1 MDSMSYRELEC
12 EAIRAQANREELIER
27 IVRAIPED
35 GNSDPLK
42 GLRLY
47 RASAPTELVH
57 GVFDLAFCLIRP
69 GKQGGPCW
77 RPPLPLRPL
86 SLPSRRGR
94 AARREP
100 GPRSVEGTAVPEPA
114 PYARF
119 RSY

>member
-1 MDSMSYRELEC
+1 MDSMSYRESEC

-57 GVFDLAFCLIRP
+57 GVFDPAFCLIAQVSKEVLAGDHRYRYDP
-69 GKQGGPCW
+69 
-77 RPPLPLRPL
+77 
-86 SLPSRRGR
+86 
-94 AARREP
+94 
-100 GPRSVEGTAVPEPA
+100 
-114 PYARF
+114 
-119 RSY
+119 